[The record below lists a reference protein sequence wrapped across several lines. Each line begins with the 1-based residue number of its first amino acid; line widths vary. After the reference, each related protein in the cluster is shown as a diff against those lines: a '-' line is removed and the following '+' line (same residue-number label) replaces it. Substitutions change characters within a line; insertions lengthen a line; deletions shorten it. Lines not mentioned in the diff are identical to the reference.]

1 MSASDAVSAQ
11 IIGATAA
18 GIVRQMQEALFRT
31 GYSTIIR
38 ESQDASCA
46 ILLPDGTLG
55 AQHVVLPLHIG
66 AFPAALAGVLA
77 RYGRDEL
84 APGDAFLV
92 NSPYE
97 GGSPHAPDFA
107 IIAPAFLE
115 GRLIGFTASIAHK
128 SDIGGPVPGSCSG
141 QAREVFNEGLQ
152 IPPVRIAA
160 GGVVNREVEALI
172 RANSRAPEL
181 VMGDVR
187 GQIGACEVGAR
198 RFAATAARYGT
209 DTVLDALKRL
219 QAAAT
224 ARLKAAFAG
233 WRAGEG
239 EAERFLESDGV
250 RKDVPVRIHVR
261 ASLSGDHLAFD
272 FSGSDDQA
280 AGPANIRP
288 PTVRAA
294 CAYALIALTD
304 PRQPVNG
311 GLLDAF
317 DVTTRAGSVLDPCFP
332 APMNTYNATVHAV
345 INAVFEALSG
355 LAPGA
360 ERADGSD
367 SRSLL
372 FGIDARH
379 GDPRARA
386 YVQYEIFAGGTGAR
400 RGQDGLTGC
409 HVNQTNGRIAPI
421 EVIETEFPVR
431 ITRFAPIPDSGG
443 AGEARGGLAFRR
455 EYEVLADA
463 MRLSVR
469 SAKHVLPPQGHAG
482 GASGRC
488 GDAVVNLGKD
498 ARRLAAR
505 ASDVALVRGDTVRL
519 DTPGGGGV
527 GDPCRRDP
535 ARVLADVLGG
545 YVSVAAAASV
555 YGVSFVGDDPAA
567 GIDAARTAAARARP
581 TDAVQP
587 APVT

>member
-1 MSASDAVSAQ
+1 MSALDAVSAQ

-18 GIVRQMQEALFRT
+18 GIVREMQEALFRT

-46 ILLPDGTLG
+46 ILLPDGSLG

-66 AFPAALAGVLA
+66 AFPASLAGVLA
-77 RYGRDEL
+77 RYSREEM

-107 IIAPAFLE
+107 VIAPAFLGE
-115 GRLIGFTASIAHK
+115 RLIGFTASIAHK

-152 IPPVRIAA
+152 IPPVRIATA
-160 GGVVNREVEALI
+160 GALSREVEAMI
-172 RANSRAPEL
+172 RANSRAPDL

-187 GQIGACEVGAR
+187 GQIGCCEVGAR
-198 RFAATAARYGT
+198 RFAATAERYGT
-209 DTVLDALKRL
+209 DTVLEALKLL
-219 QAAAT
+219 QSAAT
-224 ARLKAAFAG
+224 ERLKATFAD
-233 WRAGEG
+233 WPDG
-239 EAERFLESDGV
+239 EAEAKRSLESDGV
-250 RKDVPVRIHVR
+250 RKDTPVTIRVR
-261 ASLSGDHLAFD
+261 ARLAGDRLSFD
-272 FSGSDDQA
+272 FSQSDDQA

-317 DVTTRAGSVLDPCFP
+317 EVTTRPGSVLDPRFP

-345 INAVFEALSG
+345 INAVFEALAG
-355 LAPGA
+355 LVPGA

-372 FGIDARH
+372 FGLPADRP
-379 GDPRARA
+379 DPRARA

-400 RGQDGLTGC
+400 RGLDGLTGS

-431 ITRFAPIPDSGG
+431 ITRFEPIPDSGG
-443 AGEARGGLAFRR
+443 AGETRGGLAFRR
-455 EYEVLADA
+455 EYEVLAEA
-463 MRLSVR
+463 MRMSVR
-469 SAKHVLPPQGHAG
+469 SSKHVIPPAGHGG
-482 GASGRC
+482 GAPGRC
-488 GDAVVNLGKD
+488 GDAIVNPEGE
-498 ARRLAAR
+498 ARQLAAR
-505 ASDVALVRGDTVRL
+505 ASDVALQRGDVVRL

-527 GDPCRRDP
+527 GDPHDRPPQTVR
-535 ARVLADVLGG
+535 ADVLDG
-545 YVSVAAAASV
+545 YVTLEAAAQV
-555 YGVSFVGDDPAA
+555 YGVHFVRGDPRQGVDERA
-567 GIDAARTAAARARP
+567 TAAARSGALRR
-581 TDAVQP
+581 TG
-587 APVT
+587 

>member
-1 MSASDAVSAQ
+1 MSALDAVSAQ
-11 IIGATAA
+11 IIGASAA
-18 GIVRQMQEALFRT
+18 GIVREMQEALFRT

-66 AFPAALAGVLA
+66 AFPASLAGVLA
-77 RYGRDEL
+77 RYPREEM

-107 IIAPAFLE
+107 VLMPAFLGE
-115 GRLIGFTASIAHK
+115 RLIGFTASIAHK

-160 GGVVNREVEALI
+160 GGTINREIEAMI

-187 GQIGACEVGAR
+187 GQIGCCEVGAR
-198 RFAATAARYGT
+198 RFAATAERYGEA
-209 DTVLDALKRL
+209 TVLSALQLL
-219 QAAAT
+219 QQAAT
-224 ARLKAAFAG
+224 ARLKATFAEWPDG
-233 WRAGEG
+233 VAQ
-239 EAERFLESDGV
+239 AERALESDGV
-250 RKDVPVRIHVR
+250 RKDTPVAIRVR
-261 ASLSGDHLAFD
+261 AALHGERLVFD
-272 FSGSDDQA
+272 FTASDDQA

-317 DVTTRAGSVLDPCFP
+317 EVVTRPGSVLDPRFP

-345 INAVFEALSG
+345 INAVFEALAG
-355 LAPGA
+355 LAPEA
-360 ERADGSD
+360 ARADGSD

-372 FGIDARH
+372 FGLPADRP
-379 GDPRARA
+379 DPRARA

-400 RGQDGLTGC
+400 AGLDGLTGS

-431 ITRFAPIPDSGG
+431 IGRFEPIPDSGG
-443 AGEARGGLAFRR
+443 AGTFRGGLAFRR
-455 EYEVLADA
+455 EYEVLAEA

-469 SAKHVLPPQGHAG
+469 SSKHVIPPQGHAG
-482 GASGRC
+482 GEPGRC
-488 GDAVVNLGKD
+488 GDALVNPD
-498 ARRLAAR
+498 ADATRLAAR
-505 ASDVALVRGDTVRL
+505 ASDITLSRGDVVRL

-527 GDPCRRDP
+527 GDPLARDP
-535 ARVLADVLGG
+535 AAVLTDVLDG
-545 YVSVAAAASV
+545 YVTPAAAEAV
-555 YGVSFVGDDPAA
+555 YGVRFRDGAPAK
-567 GIDAARTAAARARP
+567 GIDEAATQAARRVEPPARRV
-581 TDAVQP
+581 AV
-587 APVT
+587 T